1 MSQAPGRGQ
10 GGVCSPDSL
19 CCLQLA
25 LWYVWNLDQDPR
37 PGHTEQLFFP
47 GHGRWLGCR
56 AVFKAGAPQAAY
68 GYLSLMILVILT
80 FLVSVGRARA
90 WRSGDPEPSSEAA
103 ISCGLT
109 TIHSLPARVCGLG
122 RVSQAQSS
130 PAFAVLFC

>member
-1 MSQAPGRGQ
+1 M
-10 GGVCSPDSL
+10 
-19 CCLQLA
+19 
-25 LWYVWNLDQDPR
+25 
-37 PGHTEQLFFP
+37 EQLFFP

-122 RVSQAQSS
+122 RVSQTQSS